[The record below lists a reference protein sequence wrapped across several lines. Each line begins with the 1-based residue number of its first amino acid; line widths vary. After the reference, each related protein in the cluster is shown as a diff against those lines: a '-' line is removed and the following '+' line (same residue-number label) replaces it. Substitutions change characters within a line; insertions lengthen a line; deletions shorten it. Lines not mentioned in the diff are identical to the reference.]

1 MGKKENISANEFKLK
16 PCFDKM
22 IYNLTILS
30 QENDEKQKDTLHYI
44 PNDLN

>member
-1 MGKKENISANEFKLK
+1 MRKKENISANEFKLK

-30 QENDEKQKDTLHYI
+30 RENDETQEDKLQYT